1 MTARDRDP
9 ITAVRVVKY
18 MVGGTILFF
27 GFAALV
33 SLPIATIVGLWVL
46 GNAALT
52 FFGAI

>member
-1 MTARDRDP
+1 MTAHDRDP

-33 SLPIATIVGLWVL
+33 SLPVAMIVGLWVL

-52 FFGAI
+52 FFGAL